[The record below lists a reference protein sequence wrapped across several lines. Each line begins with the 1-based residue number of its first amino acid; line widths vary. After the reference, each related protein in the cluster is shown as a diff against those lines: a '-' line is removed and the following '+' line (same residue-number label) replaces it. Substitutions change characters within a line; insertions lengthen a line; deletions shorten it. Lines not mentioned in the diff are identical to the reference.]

1 MNEKEDKIAAADMAV
16 RPLRLRLSIRQVTRS
31 ATLDTAAMG
40 TQYRRKRASTGIIT
54 RLTSSVRKL
63 TIGVLDRVRGR
74 KRGWRWK
81 RDRTKK
87 RSSAG
92 EKKKRKASGKG
103 RRKVD
108 KKGVHPQMSE
118 QRLHHMSSSKMV
130 DNWSFAP
137 LPTRLLLCVKVFSS
151 FGCAACRRAPRYKT
165 ARLFFQRRY
174 EKLARAFFF

>member
-74 KRGWRWK
+74 KRGWHWK

-92 EKKKRKASGKG
+92 EKKKRERQVVKG
-103 RRKVD
+103 EGRSVRKEFTL
-108 KKGVHPQMSE
+108 KCLSKG
-118 QRLHHMSSSKMV
+118 
-130 DNWSFAP
+130 
-137 LPTRLLLCVKVFSS
+137 CV
-151 FGCAACRRAPRYKT
+151 R
-165 ARLFFQRRY
+165 
-174 EKLARAFFF
+174 